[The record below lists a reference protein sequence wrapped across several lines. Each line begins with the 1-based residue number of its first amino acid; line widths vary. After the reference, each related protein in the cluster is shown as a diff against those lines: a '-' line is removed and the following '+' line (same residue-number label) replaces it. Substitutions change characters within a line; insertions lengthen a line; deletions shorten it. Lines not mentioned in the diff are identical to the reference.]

1 MYQPFWVKNMIKL
14 DGKKVAAAQDEK
26 MAQRVADLKDKG
38 VTPGIAVILV
48 GDNSASAVYVR
59 NKQRRAEK
67 LGMNSQ
73 LIHFQADVTEKELLE
88 KIDELNHDP
97 EIDGFLVQLPLPD
110 HIDEDRV
117 INAIDSKKDV
127 DGFAPENVGHL
138 WIGEPQTKPATAA
151 GILMM
156 LDYYD
161 VDLDGKNV
169 VIIGRSNI
177 VGKPVA
183 AMMLDKNATV
193 TVAHSHTKN
202 LKELAKTADV
212 LVVAIGRAKMINKDY
227 VKDGAVVIDVGMDR
241 DENGKLCGDVDFDDV
256 ESTASM
262 MTPVPGGVGPMT
274 ITALMDQVIE
284 IAEKRANG

>member
-1 MYQPFWVKNMIKL
+1 MIKL
-14 DGKKVAAAQDEK
+14 DGKKVASALDEQMTK
-26 MAQRVADLKDKG
+26 RVADLKEKG
-38 VTPGIAVILV
+38 ITPGIAVVLV

-67 LGMNSQ
+67 LGMNSE
-73 LIHFQADVTEKELLE
+73 LIHFKADVSEEELLT
-88 KIDELNHDP
+88 KIDELNADP
-97 EIDGFLVQLPLPD
+97 EIDGFLVQLPLPE

-117 INAIDSKKDV
+117 INAIDPKKDV
-127 DGFAPENVGHL
+127 DGFAPDNVGHL

-183 AMMLDKNATV
+183 AMMLAKNATV

-212 LVVAIGRAKMINKDY
+212 LVVAIGRAKFVTKDY
-227 VKDGAVVIDVGMDR
+227 VKDGAVVVDVGMDR
-241 DENGKLCGDVDFDDV
+241 DENGKLCGDVDFNDV
-256 ESTASM
+256 EGTASM

-284 IAEKRANG
+284 LAEERANG

>member
-1 MYQPFWVKNMIKL
+1 MIKL
-14 DGKKVAAAQDEK
+14 DGKKVASACDESMLK
-26 MAQRVADLKDKG
+26 RVADLKAKG
-38 VTPGIAVILV
+38 ITPGIAVVLV

-67 LGMNSQ
+67 LGMKSQ
-73 LIHFQADVTEKELLE
+73 LIHFKADVSEEELLT
-88 KIDELNHDP
+88 KIDELNADP

-117 INAIDSKKDV
+117 INAIDPKKDV

-202 LKELAKTADV
+202 LKQLAKTADV
-212 LVVAIGRAKMINKDY
+212 LVVAIGRAKMIDADY
-227 VKDGAVVIDVGMDR
+227 VKDGAIVIDVGMDR
-241 DENGKLCGDVDFDDV
+241 DENGKLCGDVDFDSVKD
-256 ESTASM
+256 TASM

-274 ITALMDQVIE
+274 ITALMDRVVE
-284 IAEKRANG
+284 LAEERANE

>member
-1 MYQPFWVKNMIKL
+1 MIRL
-14 DGKKVAAAQDEK
+14 DGKKVAAALDEK
-26 MAQRVADLKDKG
+26 MSQRVEALKQNG
-38 VTPGIAVILV
+38 VTPGIAVVLV

-67 LGMNSQ
+67 LGMRSD
-73 LIHFQADVTEKELLE
+73 LIKFDADVSEEELL
-88 KIDELNHDP
+88 KTINELNNDP

-117 INAIDSKKDV
+117 INAIDPHKDV

-193 TVAHSHTKN
+193 TVAHSHTKD
-202 LKELAKTADV
+202 LQSLAKTADV
-212 LVVAIGRAKMINKDY
+212 LVVAIGRAKFVTKDF
-227 VKDGAVVIDVGMDR
+227 VKDDAIVVDVGMDR

-256 ESTASM
+256 ENTASM

-284 IAEKRANG
+284 LAEERANG